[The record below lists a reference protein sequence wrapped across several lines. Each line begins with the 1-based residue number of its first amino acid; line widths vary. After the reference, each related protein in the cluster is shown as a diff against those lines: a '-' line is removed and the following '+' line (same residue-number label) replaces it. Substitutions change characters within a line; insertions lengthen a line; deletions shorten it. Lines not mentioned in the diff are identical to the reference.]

1 MVKLALH
8 WEYFKSTLVL
18 NLASSVLFA
27 YITFFFLKGLPDP
40 PPPFPIIYIRSLMYG
55 GPLFCFL
62 YKEISRKNEYYFYY
76 NRGISKLSLWIVT
89 ITTYILT
96 GTLLINILQYA
107 KLT

>member
-27 YITFFFLKGLPDP
+27 FFVISFLKSLPGP
-40 PPPFPIIYIRSLMYG
+40 IPSFPVIYIRCCMVG
-55 GPLFCFL
+55 GPLLCFL

-76 NRGISKLSLWIVT
+76 NRGITKLSLWIVT
-89 ITTYILT
+89 LVTYILS
-96 GTLLINILQYA
+96 GTLLINILEYA
-107 KLT
+107 KLA